1 MAEIT
6 MKRFEP
12 EVHDTIRLPRAACP
26 EEVGVPG
33 DAVRAFVESLE
44 ENNFRYHSLF
54 ILRAGKVAA
63 ECHRYPF
70 SPDMPHIMYSIS
82 KSVTACAV
90 GLAIEEGYL
99 TLDTSIA
106 EVFPEYVPE
115 NDAEAFG
122 EIKVRNLLNMTSGK
136 FPSYMANK
144 TKGEWIRQ
152 FANSKWYAK
161 PGEKFKYINEN
172 PYMLCAMLCRLTG
185 MTVTEFLT
193 PRLWEPRGVRPPYWE
208 TDETGTESGGWGLFL
223 TPESFA
229 KFTLMIHQGGRFGGR
244 QIIPE
249 AFLQEATSFQTAT
262 EETGDNARGGY
273 GYCFWIRNENEYLSC
288 GVFGQI
294 GLCIRDKDLCVV
306 TVSGDGHTD
315 HVYNAAEALAS
326 AVTEPS
332 LPATDPTE
340 LNAFLTSRAI
350 DVLPEPALR
359 SPMEETIQ
367 DKILWFQ
374 KPMSANLVG
383 FPPSVLPV
391 VAVYMTKDRAG
402 NMDRFQI
409 RFCGDYALFQW
420 REGDETC
427 CVQMGMDGRY
437 RVSRI
442 TLAGT
447 RYTIY
452 AAAFWTDENTLE
464 VRIRP
469 VESIGIR
476 YLTFSFRGK
485 KVQLA
490 TRSEPSLEEVLED
503 VRFTVDETFHTRAG
517 KNLGGKLF
525 DSLTRIVEPVMHGE
539 ILEKGAY
546 KKKKSEQADE
556 EETSSVTEED
566 VDEIEVEVED
576 TQTESESE

>member
-1 MAEIT
+1 MGAAGRAHA
-6 MKRFEP
+6 KS
-12 EVHDTIRLPRAACP
+12 HDT
-26 EEVGVPG
+26 
-33 DAVRAFVESLE
+33 F
-44 ENNFRYHSLF
+44 H
-54 ILRAGKVAA
+54 LR
-63 ECHRYPF
+63 
-70 SPDMPHIMYSIS
+70 
-82 KSVTACAV
+82 T
-90 GLAIEEGYL
+90 
-99 TLDTSIA
+99 
-106 EVFPEYVPE
+106 
-115 NDAEAFG
+115 
-122 EIKVRNLLNMTSGK
+122 
-136 FPSYMANK
+136 
-144 TKGEWIRQ
+144 
-152 FANSKWYAK
+152 
-161 PGEKFKYINEN
+161 
-172 PYMLCAMLCRLTG
+172 
-185 MTVTEFLT
+185 
-193 PRLWEPRGVRPPYWE
+193 
-208 TDETGTESGGWGLFL
+208 L